1 MAKKLLIDREEL
13 NRRIA
18 LPLEEKIKWAIERYL
33 DYLETYHNVGVYVS
47 FSGGKDSQVLA
58 DIIDRL
64 HAGEMMQY
72 LEKEYLFFYKLYV
85 KDKPAPPKVFCDTGL
100 EFPEIRTHVKKFENV
115 TWLKPKMLWV
125 DVVQNIGFLIGSKKV
140 SRMITDIRNPTDTN
154 KNSRTLYLTGIKMD
168 GTKSKSFK
176 LANIWRKLIDA
187 DFKVSGKCCDIFK
200 KEPFHRFEKETKRK
214 PMAAT
219 TTSEGDIRR
228 ISYMQTG
235 CNSFGDK
242 PMSRPLSIFTEENIW
257 AYADLKNI
265 RFADVYYERDI
276 EFLEDDGQL
285 TIVRVEGEKRTG
297 CMFCLIGQPK
307 QIEKRIDRLRIT
319 HNKQWKFLMDGKI
332 GMRNVLEYIGIKSK
346 LF

>member
-1 MAKKLLIDREEL
+1 MGKILINREEL
-13 NRRIA
+13 TRRVS
-18 LPLEEKIKWAIERYL
+18 LPLYDKIKWAIERYL
-33 DYLETYHNVGVYVS
+33 DYLDIYHNEGVYIS

-64 HAGEMMQY
+64 HAGEMIQY

-115 TWLKPKMLWV
+115 TWLKPKMNWV
-125 DVVQNIGFLIGSKKV
+125 DVVQNVGFLIGSKKV
-140 SRMITDIRNPTDTN
+140 SRMITDIRNPKATN
-154 KNSRTLYLTGIKMD
+154 LQSRTLYLTGIKSD

-176 LANIWRKLIDA
+176 LANIWRKLID
-187 DFKVSGKCCDIFK
+187 
-200 KEPFHRFEKETKRK
+200 
-214 PMAAT
+214 
-219 TTSEGDIRR
+219 
-228 ISYMQTG
+228 
-235 CNSFGDK
+235 
-242 PMSRPLSIFTEENIW
+242 
-257 AYADLKNI
+257 ADLKNI

-307 QIEKRIDRLRIT
+307 QIERRIDRLRIT

-332 GMRNVLEYIGIKSK
+332 GMRNVLEYIGIKTK